1 MRPILLALVT
11 GAIACG
17 STSPAANLSTP
28 DVAAGSGRESLAGP
42 ADPLLAKSVVVK
54 TTYHGVT
61 VADPYQWLEADTPDV
76 KAWSD
81 AHNRVARA
89 ALDAV
94 PGRAE
99 LAAEY
104 QAMLNAPVTHYSNVI
119 GAGGRFFALRKRPD
133 HEHPE
138 LIVMADLEKPEAAQ
152 LVIDPTAGTAGRAI
166 DFYVPSPDGKRVAVS
181 MSMHGSEVGQL
192 HLIGVDGKDLEP
204 PLADVYRGTG
214 LGDATWA
221 PDSKTVYYTRYPRAG
236 EEHADEPQLWLSLW
250 RHQLGADVAADV
262 RELGPELPKTAEIQL
277 TSDNRGRVLA
287 SVQMGDGGQ
296 FRHYLRSKAGAWTQL
311 DDWNDDIPYIGFGTT
326 SDLWVVSRKD
336 APRGKIMRLVDT
348 ATSAAKATVVVP
360 EGPDALVTSY
370 TSELG
375 VVDTGDRIAAIY
387 QLGGPSTLRM
397 YARSGKALPA
407 LPLPSPIAITGFVAL
422 PDGLLAVTSSY
433 LGPYSRWR
441 YTTGKRGQ
449 PGTFAPL
456 SQLSPPSVVDLSGFE
471 VIRETAT
478 SKDGTQ
484 VPYTIV
490 WPKGAAKDGTRPCI
504 ATGYGG
510 YGFNT
515 EPSQP
520 LGFVPLLRRGI
531 CFIDTNLRGGGEFG
545 EAWHRAGMLTAKQN
559 VFDDFASVLAAVAER
574 KYTAVDRLGIYGGS
588 NGGLLIGA
596 TITQHPELV
605 KAALADVA
613 ILDMLRVEVTPNGA
627 FNVPELGTVT
637 DQAQFTALHSY
648 SPYHRALAGIPKR
661 SAFPATLFTTGANDP
676 RVAPWHSRKMV
687 AAMRAAQSAGSP
699 VLLATTEDAGHGIGA
714 GTSELVAKLTDL
726 AAFFVWQLPAAR

>member
-1 MRPILLALVT
+1 MRPVLLVLVT
-11 GAIACG
+11 GATACG
-17 STSPAANLSTP
+17 STSPAPGRASVTNGNAA
-28 DVAAGSGRESLAGP
+28 VAES
-42 ADPLLAKSVVVK
+42 ADPLRAKSVVVT
-54 TTYHGVT
+54 TTYHGVS
-61 VADPYQWLEADTPDV
+61 VDDPYQWLEADTPEV

-81 AHNRVARA
+81 AHDQAARA

-94 PGRAE
+94 PGRAD

-104 QAMLNAPVTHYSNVI
+104 AAIVNAPVTQYSNVTA
-119 GAGGRFFALRKRPD
+119 AGGKFFALRKRPD
-133 HEHPE
+133 HEQAE
-138 LIVMADLEKPEAAQ
+138 LIVMTDLSQPESAQ
-152 LVIDPTAGTAGRAI
+152 LVLDPAAGTAGRAI
-166 DFYVPSPDGKRVAVS
+166 DFYAPSPDGKRVAVS

-192 HLIGVDGKDLEP
+192 HLIGLDGKDLEP

-221 PDSKTVYYTRYPRAG
+221 PDSKTIFYTRYPRAG

-250 RHQLGADVAADV
+250 RHQLGADGATDV

-277 TSDNRGRVLA
+277 TSDSRGRVLA
-287 SVQMGDGGQ
+287 SVQLGDGGQ

-311 DDWNDDIPYIGFGTT
+311 DDWTDDIPYIGFGAT
-326 SDLWVVSRKD
+326 SDLWLVSRKD

-360 EGPDALVTSY
+360 EGPDAIVTSY

-397 YARSGKALPA
+397 FARSGKALPA
-407 LPLPSPIAITGFVAL
+407 LPLPSPIAVAGMLVL
-422 PDGLLAVTSSY
+422 PDGLLTVTSSY
-433 LGPYSRWR
+433 VEPYTRWR
-441 YTTGKRGQ
+441 YTSGKRGQ

-456 SQLSPPSVVDLSGFE
+456 PQLSTPSVVDLSGFD

-484 VPYTIV
+484 VPYTIT
-490 WPKGAAKDGTRPCI
+490 WPKGAAKDGSRPCI

-510 YGFNT
+510 YGLDIT
-515 EPSQP
+515 PSQP

-531 CFIDTNLRGGGEFG
+531 CFIDTNLRGGGEYG

-559 VFDDFASVLAAVAER
+559 VFDDFAAVLAAVVER
-574 KYTAVDRLGIYGGS
+574 KYTAADRLGIFGGS
-588 NGGLLIGA
+588 NGGLLVGA

-605 KAALADVA
+605 RAALADVG
-613 ILDMLRVEVTPNGA
+613 IMDMLRVETTPNGA
-627 FNVPELGTVT
+627 FNIPELGTVT
-637 DQAQFTALHSY
+637 DPAQFAALHAY

-661 SAFPATLFTTGANDP
+661 VAFPATLFTTGANDP
-676 RVAPWHSRKMV
+676 RVAPWHSRKMT
-687 AAMRAAQSAGSP
+687 AAMRAAQSAEHP
-699 VLLATTEDAGHGIGA
+699 ILLATSENAGHGVGA
-714 GTSELVAKLTDL
+714 GTSQVIDQLTDL
-726 AAFFVWQLPAAR
+726 AAFFVWQLPAAP